1 VWDVSQWEEIGSYRL
16 KNWVT
21 SLAFSPDAQILA
33 IGSAAGNSAG
43 LVAGSLIE
51 LWDLESRRRVHSL
64 SAPGY
69 HVVSL
74 AFSPDG
80 QVLASGNWSGDLV
93 LWNPEAGEKFGSLGQ
108 HDSPVREL
116 AFSPD
121 GDLLAAVILTGG
133 AGSIELW
140 NVETRQEINQLQGDR
155 VAFSPDGRALASIVF
170 SSVRL
175 WGVVP

>member
-1 VWDVSQWEEIGSYRL
+1 
-16 KNWVT
+16 
-21 SLAFSPDAQILA
+21 
-33 IGSAAGNSAG
+33 
-43 LVAGSLIE
+43 
-51 LWDLESRRRVHSL
+51 L

-175 WGVVP
+175 WGLVP